1 MEAIVV
7 ALITGGLSLVG
18 VIVTNINSNR
28 KIESK
33 LMVAQGITD
42 TKIDNLTAEVK
53 RHNGFADRIPR
64 IETRLDNIEKRLDR
78 MDTDNK

>member
-1 MEAIVV
+1 M
-7 ALITGGLSLVG
+7 
-18 VIVTNINSNR
+18 SNK
-28 KIESK
+28 KIESQ

-64 IETRLDNIEKRLDR
+64 IETRLDNMEKRIDKLED
-78 MDTDNK
+78 DSK

>member
-1 MEAIVV
+1 MESILV

-18 VIVTNINSNR
+18 IIITNMASNK
-28 KIESK
+28 KIESQ

-53 RHNGFADRIPR
+53 KHNGFADRIPR
-64 IETRLDNIEKRLDR
+64 IETRLDNMERRIDRLED
-78 MDTDNK
+78 DSK